1 MSTYTISPLD
11 VVVSAARLAASSSD
25 RSGAPLQL
33 RVICENSLCSIGL
46 YFEQYGG

>member
-1 MSTYTISPLD
+1 MSTYTVCPLD

-33 RVICENSLCSIGL
+33 RVICENSLCSMGL
-46 YFEQYGG
+46 YFERYGG

>member
-1 MSTYTISPLD
+1 MSTYTVSPLD

-33 RVICENSLCSIGL
+33 RVICENSLCSIGF